1 MAALVCK
8 TGGRSIM
15 CRLQGFG
22 WLAFVS
28 GILFLVVQ
36 TVIFI
41 EFTFELN
48 ETWIENDGTPPS
60 PTRT

>member
-1 MAALVCK
+1 
-8 TGGRSIM
+8 M

-60 PTRT
+60 TART